1 MDKINSDSPPKPC
14 DYFDMIGGTGTGGL
28 IAIMLGR
35 LGMSVTECITAYTD
49 LCDRAFVTSGRP
61 INMDQNV
68 QGRLSSEEL
77 EKAIKAIVTGCGL
90 PENELL
96 KDTKSACKVFVC
108 AFSKETSQPVCFTS
122 YKSPR
127 HIGDLVDITTIWQ
140 ACRATCASV
149 PLFEPISIGPD
160 NEQFIDCA
168 LGYNNPINIMWTEF
182 QDAVERNNGGHR
194 HPRLQCL
201 VSIGSG
207 SLGVE
212 PVLDE
217 NSLLAMLRRISLQ
230 TDQTAETF
238 QRNNATLRAEGRYYR
253 FNVTHGL
260 ERIGVEESSR
270 RREVAAAARNY
281 ISSDTVFEMIT
292 RCVQSLTSSF
302 VEDRIDHV
310 ATIQYR

>member
-1 MDKINSDSPPKPC
+1 MPHGDDMYRLLSIDGGGVRGLSSLMILRHMMDKINSDSPPKPC

-35 LGMSVTECITAYTD
+35 LRMSVTECITAYTN
-49 LCDRAFVTSGRP
+49 LCDRAFVRSGRP

-108 AFSKETSQPVCFTS
+108 AFSKETSQP
-122 YKSPR
+122 
-127 HIGDLVDITTIWQ
+127 
-140 ACRATCASV
+140 
-149 PLFEPISIGPD
+149 
-160 NEQFIDCA
+160 
-168 LGYNNPINIMWTEF
+168 
-182 QDAVERNNGGHR
+182 
-194 HPRLQCL
+194 CL

-260 ERIGVEESSR
+260 ERIGIEESSR

-292 RCVQSLTSSF
+292 KCVQSLTSSF
-302 VEDRIDHV
+302 VEDRTDHV